1 MENYTTHIG
10 NYLNYL
16 QTANQVVSNNIANA
30 NTPNFKA
37 SEASFE
43 ESFGASLRASGSNNI
58 DSTGNLTK
66 TNTKHLAGTDIDET
80 NAKLTTKS
88 GSINEDGN
96 NVNVTSEMIS
106 LTKITKCT
114 RSLSVH
120 STIIHLSTQQ
130 PVESKVK
137 TYV

>member
-1 MENYTTHIG
+1 VENYTTHIG

-43 ESFGASLRASGSNNI
+43 ESLGSSLRASGQNSAE
-58 DSTGNLTK
+58 SAGNLTK

-80 NAKLTTKS
+80 NAKVTTKS

-106 LTKITKCT
+106 LTKNNQMYALAISALNYNSSINTAARGK
-114 RSLSVH
+114 
-120 STIIHLSTQQ
+120 
-130 PVESKVK
+130 
-137 TYV
+137 

>member
-30 NTPNFKA
+30 NTSNFKA
-37 SEASFE
+37 SETSFE
-43 ESFGASLRASGSNNI
+43 ESLGSSLRPSGQNNETT
-58 DSTGNLTK
+58 TGSLTK
-66 TNTKHLAGTDIDET
+66 TNSKHLTGTEIDQT
-80 NAKLTTKS
+80 NAKVTNKG

-106 LTKITKCT
+106 LTKNNQMYALAISALNYNSSINTAARGK
-114 RSLSVH
+114 
-120 STIIHLSTQQ
+120 
-130 PVESKVK
+130 
-137 TYV
+137 

>member
-43 ESFGASLRASGSNNI
+43 ESFGSSLRASGQNSIESWKLNENKH
-58 DSTGNLTK
+58 K
-66 TNTKHLAGTDIDET
+66 TFSWNRYRRNKCKTDHQER
-80 NAKLTTKS
+80 LYQ
-88 GSINEDGN
+88 
-96 NVNVTSEMIS
+96 
-106 LTKITKCT
+106 
-114 RSLSVH
+114 RRR
-120 STIIHLSTQQ
+120 QQ
-130 PVESKVK
+130 CQRHF
-137 TYV
+137 

>member
-43 ESFGASLRASGSNNI
+43 ESLGSSLRASGQNSI
-58 DSTGNLTK
+58 ESAGNLTK
-66 TNTKHLAGTDIDET
+66 TNTKHLAGTD
-80 NAKLTTKS
+80 AKLTTKS

-106 LTKITKCT
+106 LTKNNQMYALAISALNYNSSINTAARGK
-114 RSLSVH
+114 
-120 STIIHLSTQQ
+120 
-130 PVESKVK
+130 
-137 TYV
+137 

>member
-30 NTPNFKA
+30 NTSNFKA
-37 SEASFE
+37 SETSFE
-43 ESFGASLRASGSNNI
+43 ESLGSSLRPSGQNNETT
-58 DSTGNLTK
+58 TGSLTK
-66 TNTKHLAGTDIDET
+66 TNSKHLTGTEIDQI
-80 NAKLTTKS
+80 NAKVTTKG

-106 LTKITKCT
+106 LTKNNQMYALAISALNYNSSINTAARGK
-114 RSLSVH
+114 
-120 STIIHLSTQQ
+120 
-130 PVESKVK
+130 
-137 TYV
+137 

>member
-43 ESFGASLRASGSNNI
+43 ESFGSSLRASGQNSI
-58 DSTGNLTK
+58 ESAGNLTK

-80 NAKLTTKS
+80 NAKVTTKS

-120 STIIHLSTQQ
+120 STIIHPSTQQ
-130 PVESKVK
+130 PVESKVINH
-137 TYV
+137 V

>member
-30 NTPNFKA
+30 NTSNFKA
-37 SEASFE
+37 SETSFE
-43 ESFGASLRASGSNNI
+43 ESLGSSLRPSGKNNETT
-58 DSTGNLTK
+58 TGSLTK
-66 TNTKHLAGTDIDET
+66 TNSKHLTGTEIDQT
-80 NAKLTTKS
+80 NAKVTNKG

-106 LTKITKCT
+106 LTKNNQMYALAISALNYNSSINTAARGK
-114 RSLSVH
+114 
-120 STIIHLSTQQ
+120 
-130 PVESKVK
+130 
-137 TYV
+137 

>member
-30 NTPNFKA
+30 NTSNFKA

-43 ESFGASLRASGSNNI
+43 ESLGSSLRLSGQNNEAI
-58 DSTGNLTK
+58 TGSLTK
-66 TNTKHLAGTDIDET
+66 TNNKHLAGTEIDQT
-80 NAKLTTKS
+80 NAKVTTKS

-106 LTKITKCT
+106 LTKNNQMYALAISALNYNSSINTAARGK
-114 RSLSVH
+114 
-120 STIIHLSTQQ
+120 
-130 PVESKVK
+130 
-137 TYV
+137 